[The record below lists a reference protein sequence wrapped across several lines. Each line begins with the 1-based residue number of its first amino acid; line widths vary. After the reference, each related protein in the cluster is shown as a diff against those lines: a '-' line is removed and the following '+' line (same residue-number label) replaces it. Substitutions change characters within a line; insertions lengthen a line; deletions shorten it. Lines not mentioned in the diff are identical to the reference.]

1 MVQVHC
7 DKVQVVWLQY
17 IRSSSSKL
25 LHASVTFS
33 RKTNSLLFAWGTTS
47 KYRNICP
54 KFIFKILLTFLW
66 NFGWP
71 QKQFLAQKAWKSYIY
86 DKRAKLGLCEVSS
99 PTNFPLQTYIK
110 HILFQGF
117 HNLKHFQSFSKTMLV
132 HIISTGTRKII

>member
-54 KFIFKILLTFLW
+54 KFTFKILLTFLW

-71 QKQFLAQKAWKSYIY
+71 QKQFLAQNAWKSYIY

-117 HNLKHFQSFSKTMLV
+117 HNLKHFQSFSKTILV